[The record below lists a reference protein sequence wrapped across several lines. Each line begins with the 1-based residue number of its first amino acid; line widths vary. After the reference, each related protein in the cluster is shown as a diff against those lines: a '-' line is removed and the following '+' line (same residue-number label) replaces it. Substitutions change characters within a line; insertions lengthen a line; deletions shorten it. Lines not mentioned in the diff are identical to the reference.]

1 MAKKVPV
8 SVDLSKLRDVVKND
22 VVKKAAYSQK
32 TDYNTKMTEIEKNI
46 PSINGFA
53 TNAALTAV
61 EDKISNTSNLV
72 KKASY
77 DIKITEIEKTLL
89 IMIMINMLLPQNSI
103 IYQQG
108 FLLQR

>member
-1 MAKKVPV
+1 
-8 SVDLSKLRDVVKND
+8 
-22 VVKKAAYSQK
+22 
-32 TDYNTKMTEIEKNI
+32 MTEIEKNI

>member
-1 MAKKVPV
+1 
-8 SVDLSKLRDVVKND
+8 
-22 VVKKAAYSQK
+22 
-32 TDYNTKMTEIEKNI
+32 MTEIKKNI

>member
-1 MAKKVPV
+1 
-8 SVDLSKLRDVVKND
+8 
-22 VVKKAAYSQK
+22 
-32 TDYNTKMTEIEKNI
+32 MTEIEKNI

-103 IYQQG
+103 IYQQK
-108 FLLQR
+108 